1 MGYLARSGDLSQAN
15 LRRAVVY
22 GSAMGSFAVEK
33 FSIERLLEID
43 DKQLAARVAEFRKLV
58 AFEEAL

>member
-1 MGYLARSGDLSQAN
+1 M
-15 LRRAVVY
+15 RRAVVY

-43 DKQLAARVAEFRKLV
+43 HATIRARACSEFRRLV
-58 AFEEAL
+58 AFEEELPA